1 MPVDSGLLGFA
12 ALGHRIHRA
21 AKPIERNVGI
31 YGVRYMGSSID
42 LWWLIPLAVAVG
54 AALGWLFAPA
64 RLMAA
69 MIAQGADEEP
79 ALLRSEERRV
89 GHEGVNQCRS
99 RSWPYKST
107 KKIKTKRTE

>member
-54 AALGWLFAPA
+54 AALGWLFARA

-69 MIAQGADEEP
+69 MTQQQAETATQLQIGAERIR
-79 ALLRSEERRV
+79 LLDAEIDR
-89 GHEGVNQCRS
+89 
-99 RSWPYKST
+99 KST
-107 KKIKTKRTE
+107 RLNS